1 MNDDEWVCK
10 ANKTPGLADIGV
22 AFPTIGSICRRQ
34 KRYHHF
40 YLWCLYYGSLHLQL
54 VC

>member
-34 KRYHHF
+34 ERYHHF
-40 YLWCLYYGSLHLQL
+40 IYGACIMGHYIYS
-54 VC
+54 

>member
-22 AFPTIGSICRRQ
+22 AFPTLDQFVEDKTLSS
-34 KRYHHF
+34 F
-40 YLWCLYYGSLHLQL
+40 LFMVLVLWVITFS
-54 VC
+54 